1 MKNITKSIIA
11 LFAVVALSCSVEDV
25 QDRPVIE
32 GVDSPV
38 LTAPTSGAAYV
49 LSCKCNCTSGVTW
62 KSANYGGSVEVVY
75 TVEVDKKEMF
85 NTCKIYWIRNCRKS
99 SLLP

>member
-38 LTAPTSGAAYV
+38 LTAPISGATYV
-49 LSCKCNCTSGVTW
+49 LKQENNAALAERFTW
-62 KSANYGGSVEVVY
+62 KSANYGGDVQINYDVEMDV
-75 TVEVDKKEMF
+75 KGIL
-85 NTCKIYWIRNCRKS
+85 N
-99 SLLP
+99 

>member
-38 LTAPTSGAAYV
+38 LTAPTAGASYV
-49 LSCKCNCTSGVTW
+49 LS
-62 KSANYGGSVEVVY
+62 ANATAQQSVYME
-75 TVEVDKKEMF
+75 
-85 NTCKIYWIRNCRKS
+85 IS
-99 SLLP
+99 

>member
-32 GVDSPV
+32 GVDSQ
-38 LTAPTSGAAYV
+38 Y
-49 LSCKCNCTSGVTW
+49 
-62 KSANYGGSVEVVY
+62 
-75 TVEVDKKEMF
+75 
-85 NTCKIYWIRNCRKS
+85 
-99 SLLP
+99 